1 MNYCVI
7 TAGGTGTRM
16 GEKYRETPKQ
26 FLEVEGKP
34 VLFYCVETANS
45 NEDLDNIIIVTLEDY
60 IPFVEQKVKEYGL
73 DKVSAV
79 VTGGSSLKRSIYEG
93 YREARRQ
100 GAKDD
105 DIIVNI
111 DGVRPFVFSSVI
123 TDAIKSATE
132 KGPTLSAIPNKTGD
146 YMVEDDM
153 QVCEFFTKN
162 TVYAGGTPA
171 AQKFSDL
178 EFAYT
183 TATERGILDDERYGT
198 CYISLLRTLGRKVY
212 IVEDLE
218 LMNLKIT
225 TPDELYIFK
234 AIMKIRKEEA
244 ENDAK

>member
-26 FLEVEGKP
+26 FIEVEGKP

-45 NEDLDNIIIVTLEDY
+45 NEDVDEIILVTLEDY
-60 IPFVEQKVKEYGL
+60 IPYVWEKVKEFGL
-73 DKVSAV
+73 DKVTAV
-79 VTGGSSLKRSIYEG
+79 VPGGSSLKRSIYEG
-93 YREARRQ
+93 YKAARER

-105 DIIVNI
+105 DVMVNI
-111 DGVRPFVFSSVI
+111 DGVRPLVYSSVI
-123 TDAIKSATE
+123 SDVIKSAKD
-132 KGPTLSAIPNKTGD
+132 KGPTLSATPNKTGD
-146 YMVEDDM
+146 YMVKDDM
-153 QVCEFFTKN
+153 EVCEFFSKN
-162 TVYAGGTPA
+162 MIFAGGTPA

-183 TATERGILDDERYGT
+183 TAEGRGILDDERYGT

-225 TPDELYIFK
+225 TPHELYIFR
-234 AIMKIRKEEA
+234 ALMKINKEEEA
-244 ENDAK
+244 NG